1 MAAIST
7 YKNNAY
13 KLNKLKKTK
22 KHFTTFTAIDLQLL
36 QQML

>member
-13 KLNKLKKTK
+13 KLKKNK